1 MPPLGRPGG
10 RHDVAPMLRSLAAP
24 RARYG
29 PLRDPRGACLPWGG
43 PAGVMMDVWNNLL
56 QGFIVAGTPINLLWA
71 LVGCT
76 IGTAVGVL
84 PGIGPATAV
93 AMLLPITLKVEATAS
108 MIFFAGIY
116 YGAMYGGSTTSILLN
131 TPGEA
136 GSMVTALE
144 GNKMAKNGRAGA
156 ALATAAIG
164 SFVAGTIA
172 TVLVTL
178 FAPLVA
184 LHAVKLGP
192 PEYFL
197 LMLLAFCTVSAVLG
211 QSTLRGLTALGIG
224 LAMGLV
230 GIDQITAQARYT
242 GGVPELMDGLEV
254 VLVAVGLFAVA
265 EALYAVLYQGRVVE
279 TQNKLSRVHMTREE
293 WRRSWPAWL
302 RATAIGF
309 PFGTIPAGG
318 SEIPTFISYATEK
331 KISKHRHEFGGIGAI
346 EGVAGP
352 EAANNAAVTATLIPL
367 LTLGIPT
374 SNTTAI
380 LLGAFQNYGIQP
392 GPQLFETNGAL
403 VWALIASLYIGNVM
417 LLVLNL
423 PLVGLWV
430 KLLKIPKPPL
440 YAGILIFA
448 TVGVYGMRQSA
459 FDLLLLYAIGLLGVV
474 LRRYGFPT
482 APVVVGMILGPLAE
496 AQMRNALSIGEG
508 HWGVFVQR
516 PMSLFLLIVVLAVLV
531 LPRAVA
537 WLKRRRG

>member
-1 MPPLGRPGG
+1 MTDIG
-10 RHDVAPMLRSLAAP
+10 
-24 RARYG
+24 
-29 PLRDPRGACLPWGG
+29 
-43 PAGVMMDVWNNLL
+43 NQLL
-56 QGFIVAGTPINLLWA
+56 QGFMTAGTPINLLWA
-71 LVGCT
+71 LLGCT
-76 IGTAVGVL
+76 LGTAVGVL

-93 AMLLPITLKVEATAS
+93 AMLLPITLKVEPTAS

-131 TPGEA
+131 TPGES
-136 GSMVTALE
+136 GSMVTAME

-172 TVLVTL
+172 TVLVTF
-178 FAPLVA
+178 FAPVVA
-184 LHAVKLGP
+184 IYAVRLGP

-197 LMLLAFCTVSAVLG
+197 LMVLAFCTVSAVLG
-211 QSTLRGLTALGIG
+211 KSTLRGLVALFVG

-230 GIDQITAQARYT
+230 GIDQISGQARYT

-254 VLVAVGLFAVA
+254 VLIAVGLFAVS
-265 EALYAVLYQGRVVE
+265 EALYNVLYEGRTAE
-279 TQNKLSRVHMTREE
+279 SQNRLSKVHMTGEE

-302 RATAIGF
+302 RATFIGF

-318 SEIPTFISYATEK
+318 SEIPTFLSYATEK
-331 KISKHRHEFGGIGAI
+331 KLSKHKAEFGTSGAI

-352 EAANNAAVTATLIPL
+352 EAANNAAITATLIPL

-392 GPQLFETNGAL
+392 GPQLFDNNGAL

-417 LLVLNL
+417 LLILNL

-430 KLLKIPKPPL
+430 KLLKIPKAPL

-459 FDLLLLYAIGLLGVV
+459 FDLFLLYAIGLLGVV
-474 LRRYGFPT
+474 MRRFDFPT

-496 AQMRNALSIGEG
+496 AQMRNALAIGEG
-508 HWGVFVQR
+508 RWSIFLQR
-516 PMSLFLLIVVLAVLV
+516 PGSLVLVVVIVAVLV
-531 LPRAVA
+531 LPRLIKKFRPPQEPDAVT
-537 WLKRRRG
+537 RV

>member
-1 MPPLGRPGG
+1 
-10 RHDVAPMLRSLAAP
+10 
-24 RARYG
+24 
-29 PLRDPRGACLPWGG
+29 
-43 PAGVMMDVWNNLL
+43 MDIGNLLL
-56 QGFIVAGTPINLLWA
+56 QGFITAGTPVNLLWA
-71 LVGCT
+71 LLGCT
-76 IGTAVGVL
+76 LGTAIGVL

-93 AMLLPITLKVEATAS
+93 AMLLPITLKVDPTAS

-131 TPGEA
+131 TPGES
-136 GSMVTALE
+136 GSMVTAME

-172 TVLVTL
+172 TVLVTF

-184 LHAVKLGP
+184 THAVKLGP
-192 PEYFL
+192 PEYFM
-197 LMLLAFCTVSAVLG
+197 LMVLAFCTVSAVLG
-211 QSTLRGLTALGIG
+211 KSTSRGLTALFIG

-230 GIDQITAQARYT
+230 GIDQISAQARYT
-242 GGVPELMDGLEV
+242 GGISELTDGLEV
-254 VLVAVGLFAVA
+254 VLIAVGLFAVG
-265 EALYAVLYQGRVVE
+265 ESLHAVLFEGRVVE
-279 TQNKLSRVHMTREE
+279 TQNKMSKVHMTGTE

-302 RATAIGF
+302 RATCIGF

-318 SEIPTFISYATEK
+318 SEIPTFLSYATEK
-331 KISKHRHEFGGIGAI
+331 KLSKHPEEFGTVGAI

-392 GPQLFETNGAL
+392 GPQLFDKNASL
-403 VWALIASLYIGNVM
+403 VWALIASMYIGNVM
-417 LLVLNL
+417 LLILNL

-430 KLLKIPKPPL
+430 KLLKIPKPHL

-459 FDLLLLYAIGLLGVV
+459 FDQIG
-474 LRRYGFPT
+474 
-482 APVVVGMILGPLAE
+482 
-496 AQMRNALSIGEG
+496 
-508 HWGVFVQR
+508 
-516 PMSLFLLIVVLAVLV
+516 
-531 LPRAVA
+531 RANV
-537 WLKRRRG
+537 

>member
-1 MPPLGRPGG
+1 
-10 RHDVAPMLRSLAAP
+10 
-24 RARYG
+24 
-29 PLRDPRGACLPWGG
+29 
-43 PAGVMMDVWNNLL
+43 MDTWTALM
-56 QGFIVAGTPINLLWA
+56 QGFATAGTPINLLWA
-71 LVGCT
+71 LLGCT
-76 IGTAVGVL
+76 VGTAVGVL

-93 AMLLPITLKVEATAS
+93 AMLLPITLQVEPTAS

-136 GSMVTALE
+136 GSMVTAME
-144 GNKMAKNGRAGA
+144 GNKMARNGRAGA

-172 TVLVTL
+172 TVLVTF

-184 LHAVKLGP
+184 KYAVKLGP
-192 PEYFL
+192 PEYFM
-197 LMLLAFCTVSAVLG
+197 LMLFAFVAVSSVLG
-211 QSTLRGLTALGIG
+211 KSTLRGLTALFIG

-242 GGVPELMDGLEV
+242 MGVAELTDGLEV
-254 VLVAVGLFAVA
+254 VLIAVGLFAVA
-265 EALYAVLYQGRVVE
+265 EALYAVLYEGRSNE
-279 TQNKLSRVHMTREE
+279 TSNRMSKVHMTAAE

-318 SEIPTFISYATEK
+318 SEIPTFLSYATEK
-331 KISKHRHEFGGIGAI
+331 KLSKHKEEFGGIGAI

-352 EAANNAAVTATLIPL
+352 EAANNAAITATLIPL
-367 LTLGIPT
+367 LTLGIP
-374 SNTTAI
+374 TTAI

-392 GPQLFETNGAL
+392 GPQLFDTNAAL

-417 LLVLNL
+417 LLILNL

-430 KLLKIPKPPL
+430 KLLRIPKAPL

-459 FDLLLLYAIGLLGVV
+459 FDLVLLYAIGLLGVV
-474 LRRYGFPT
+474 MRRFDFPS

-496 AQMRNALSIGEG
+496 AHMRNAISIGEG
-508 HWGVFVQR
+508 RWSVFVAR
-516 PMSLFLLIVVLAVLV
+516 PVSLVLLLAIVAVLV
-531 LPRAVA
+531 LPRLWRRWRSAV
-537 WLKRRRG
+537 

>member
-1 MPPLGRPGG
+1 
-10 RHDVAPMLRSLAAP
+10 
-24 RARYG
+24 
-29 PLRDPRGACLPWGG
+29 
-43 PAGVMMDVWNNLL
+43 MDVWNNLL
-56 QGFIVAGTPINLLWA
+56 QGFVIAGTPINLLWA

-197 LMLLAFCTVSAVLG
+197 LMVLAFCTVSAVLG

-242 GGVPELMDGLEV
+242 GGVPEFMDGLEV
-254 VLVAVGLFAVA
+254 VLIAVGLFAVA
-265 EALYAVLYQGRVVE
+265 EALYAVLYQGKVVD
-279 TQNKLSRVHMTREE
+279 TQNKMSRVHMTREE

-331 KISKHRHEFGGIGAI
+331 KISKHPHEFGSTGAI

-352 EAANNAAVTATLIPL
+352 EAANNAAITATLIPL

-392 GPQLFETNGAL
+392 GPQLFDTNGAL

-459 FDLLLLYAIGLLGVV
+459 FDLVLLYAIGLLGVV
-474 LRRYGFPT
+474 MRRYGFPT

-508 HWGVFVQR
+508 HWSVFLQR

-531 LPRAVA
+531 LPRSVA